1 MYRYAATMK
10 KIIFI
15 STGIILMLFILVFQN
30 EALAFALK
38 RLFCEVTNTFEKG
51 VITVYQEI
59 NSFVI
64 VFEGF

>member
-1 MYRYAATMK
+1 MK